1 MKKVIALLILALS
14 FPVYAEVKDFDFLAV
29 DVPKGW
35 TATQQGTSMV
45 VIKSNKSKSSLS
57 LALSSKGNASIKEI
71 AERLYTQLNGFE
83 MEEDDEGD
91 YSFYYVDKAGLENFV
106 YVVDGDDEQYIL
118 SSSYAAN
125 ERDGDIIDEMIDSA
139 EFALADDEEEEYDDD
154 YDYEDEDQYPDT
166 GNNPSPRFHSLILV
180 DDDDD

>member
-1 MKKVIALLILALS
+1 MRKILAFLILALS
-14 FPVYAEVKDFDFLAV
+14 FSVIPEFPVYAEVKDFDFLAV

-35 TATQQGTSMV
+35 TAEQQGPSMV
-45 VIKSNKSKSSLS
+45 VIKSQKSQSSLS

-71 AERLYTQLNGFE
+71 AERLYTQLNGFD
-83 MEEDDEGD
+83 MEQDDEGD

-125 ERDGDIIDEMIDSA
+125 DKDFDIINKMIDSA
-139 EFALADDEEEEYDDD
+139 EFALADDEDD
-154 YDYEDEDQYPDT
+154 YDED
-166 GNNPSPRFHSLILV
+166 
-180 DDDDD
+180 